1 MARHET
7 HLRQC
12 LVTRERR
19 HANEMIRFVRDP
31 DGRVVPDVRRV
42 LPGRGVWVTAS
53 RARVAEAVRR
63 RLFARGF
70 KADVRVE
77 EDLAE
82 LTDELLERD
91 ALAALSM
98 ARKAGL
104 VTAGFEKV
112 RAALKE
118 GRCVAVVEA
127 ADGAGDGRGKLMRLA
142 MNVAGDHNAVPVV
155 DVFDSASLS
164 AALGLERAVHVGLH
178 AGSLS
183 EKFLARAGRLARY
196 RDQED
201 AGLRSASGA
210 AAGLRSGDVLSSSG
224 LKAV

>member
-12 LVTRERR
+12 LVTREKR
-19 HANEMIRFVRDP
+19 HADEMIRFVADP

-53 RARVAEAVRR
+53 RARVAEAVRK

-70 KADVRVE
+70 KADVRADD
-77 EDLAE
+77 DLAQ
-82 LTDELLERD
+82 LTDALLERE

-104 VTAGFEKV
+104 AVAGFEKV

-118 GRCVAVVEA
+118 GRCVALVEA
-127 ADGAGDGRGKLMRLA
+127 ADAAEDGRGKLMRLA
-142 MNVAGDHNAVPVV
+142 INVAGDHNAVPVV
-155 DVFDSASLS
+155 DLFDAAALS
-164 AALGLERAVHVGLH
+164 AALGLERAVHVGLR

-183 EKFLARAGRLARY
+183 EIFLTRAGRLARY
-196 RDQED
+196 RDD
-201 AGLRSASGA
+201 AAGTRSADRA
-210 AAGLRSGDVLSSSG
+210 AAGHPSGDVLSSSG
-224 LKAV
+224 L